1 MRVFN
6 LSDYRRIKDNTKT
19 DNNNNKDSVES
30 DIRIDRIKN
39 SIDRINQLM
48 NGLRDKY

>member
-1 MRVFN
+1 MRVLK
-6 LSDYRRIKDNTKT
+6 LSDYRRIKDNSKT
-19 DNNNNKDSVES
+19 DNNNKDSVES

-48 NGLRDKY
+48 NNLRDKY